1 MILYIKQTNKDM
13 VPRRD
18 PTLVR
23 RLDPSLLGRKFIH
36 PNEVRRCNFVA
47 LVPTSKAKLLY
58 LIAGLGP
65 I

>member
-1 MILYIKQTNKDM
+1 M